1 MYSTT
6 ASWKIHFKADHGC
19 EKKKEKKK
27 KIIKGGKRW
36 EKISTFFFSFRL
48 VSFWLF

>member
-27 KIIKGGKRW
+27 KNKRREKMGKN
-36 EKISTFFFSFRL
+36 KHFFF
-48 VSFWLF
+48 

>member
-19 EKKKEKKK
+19 EKKKEKK
-27 KIIKGGKRW
+27 IKNKRR
-36 EKISTFFFSFRL
+36 EKMGKISTFFF
-48 VSFWLF
+48 